1 LSFCFAL
8 KTYLCLKIITDE
20 FITNN
25 YRTSLGNRALLQE
38 ENNNKAI
45 REVIELLD
53 AGKLRVAEPRRHGSK
68 RMG

>member
-20 FITNN
+20 FTNN

-38 ENNNKAI
+38 ETTTKAI

-53 AGKLRVAEPRRHGSK
+53 AGKLR
-68 RMG
+68 